1 MTTILAGSY
10 ERFLFGFEVGG
21 PEDKVRERRE
31 SKKTPPPPPLACGG
45 PAPARSLST

>member
-21 PEDKVRERRE
+21 EEGKVGDGEE
-31 SKKTPPPPPLACGG
+31 KKRSRMRVARFSLA
-45 PAPARSLST
+45 PST

>member
-21 PEDKVRERRE
+21 EEGKVNMRERER
-31 SKKTPPPPPLACGG
+31 TPPACGG
-45 PAPARSLST
+45 TLSPLSST